1 MRGRWVFV
9 LLAGLA
15 LSCSAADRST
25 PAASEEAVKET
36 GIDSVDPT
44 ATTLG
49 APVETPSMNWQSG
62 SSDYLYDQESLHTF
76 ELTISDEALAE
87 INNDPSEEEYVEGSL
102 TFEGETISP
111 VGIRYKGSV
120 GAWVGCLAGGSLF
133 EPDGAKT

>member
-9 LLAGLA
+9 LLAGLV
-15 LSCSAADRST
+15 LGCSAAERST
-25 PAASEEAVKET
+25 PAASEETARGA
-36 GIDSVDPT
+36 GIDSVQPT
-44 ATTLG
+44 VTTIG
-49 APVETPSMNWQSG
+49 AQVEIPSLNWQRG

-76 ELTISDEALAE
+76 ELTISDEALAQ

-120 GAWVGCLAGGSLF
+120 GAWVGCLAG
-133 EPDGAKT
+133 